1 MHKIWI
7 KTLILILIIVVS
19 HHDSPKKNSKT
30 NKIDWKKNQIERKR
44 IKIETWNEEE
54 TATKNQKKKKKMIR
68 VLMEETRNQTEENR
82 VVAIAEA
89 EQAWTC
95 SDTIREE

>member
-1 MHKIWI
+1 MDARNMDQD
-7 KTLILILIIVVS
+7 L
-19 HHDSPKKNSKT
+19 DPDFDYCCFSPWFKENNSKQTKLIEKESNWT
-30 NKIDWKKNQIERKR
+30 NNESRLKR
-44 IKIETWNEEE
+44 ET
-54 TATKNQKKKKKMIR
+54 KKKKKKKLIR
-68 VLMEETRNQTEENR
+68 VSMEETRNQTEENR